1 LEGATELHRKSL
13 VEFEK
18 LGNLKGVATQWVNLG
33 VIHLNRKEFDK
44 AEETLQKAVTI
55 FQEIGCSCHRSLQ
68 NQPRKVELNQPPTL
82 HRRNELFHSKKL
94 LSRALREIFGMKK

>member
-1 LEGATELHRKSL
+1 MTKLSIEKTPEGILLDALSFAAQKHSRQRRKDSEATPYINHPIEAAAIL
-13 VEFEK
+13 
-18 LGNLKGVATQWVNLG
+18 
-33 VIHLNRKEFDK
+33 
-44 AEETLQKAVTI
+44 
-55 FQEIGCSCHRSLQ
+55 CHRSLQ